1 MMLTMVMRLIA
12 MMITVICD
20 NDIGNDD
27 DDDDDSNQ

>member
-1 MMLTMVMRLIA
+1 MMVTMVMRLIA

-27 DDDDDSNQ
+27 DDDSNQ

>member
-12 MMITVICD
+12 MLITVISD

-27 DDDDDSNQ
+27 DDDSNQ